1 MALEAFDTVDLIHA
15 KRDGETLST
24 EQINWLV
31 DAYTRGYVGDEQMA
45 AMAMAIFLNGM
56 SREEIRDLTLAMI
69 ASGETMN
76 LGGLSKPTA
85 DKHST
90 GRSSPRSAWPCR
102 SCRVGGWVTRVG
114 RSTRWSRSRGGA
126 PT

>member
-1 MALEAFDTVDLIHA
+1 MTLEAFDAVDLIRA
-15 KRDGETLST
+15 KRDKGTLST

-31 DAYTRGYVGDEQMA
+31 DAYTRGFVGDEQMA
-45 AMAMAIFLNGM
+45 SLAMAILLNGM

-90 GRSSPRSAWPCR
+90 GG
-102 SCRVGGWVTRVG
+102 VGD
-114 RSTRWSRSRGGA
+114 
-126 PT
+126 